1 MERRVVITGLGMI
14 SPVGQGREACWSALL
29 AGESGCGQ
37 ITAFDT
43 EAYSVKIGAE
53 VKEFD
58 PGDVVSLK
66 ERKKTDRYAQF
77 ALVAAEEALAQ
88 AGFLE
93 EPPDGER
100 TGVIIGSGI
109 GGMWSFENNHRA
121 LVERGPRRVSPF
133 FIPMMIGDIAAGLVS
148 MRHQFRGPNFGV
160 VSACATGAHAI
171 ADATLQI
178 KVGRADV
185 MVCGGAEATISPMAL
200 AGFGNMKALS
210 TRNDDPTRASRPFD
224 GERDGFVMGEG
235 AGILVIE
242 SLEHA
247 EARGATIIAEVLGAG
262 LTADAHHI
270 TAPDPQGRGAS
281 TAMRMAMAEAG
292 VDPTQIGYVNAHG
305 TSTPFNDRI
314 ESMALRIAF
323 GDHAD
328 SLKVS
333 STKSMT
339 GHLLGAAGGLE
350 AAISALVISRG
361 KIPPTI
367 NYENPDPDCDLD
379 YVPNTAIDHPVE
391 AAISTSLGFGGHNIV
406 LLLGSASGL
415 S

>member
-14 SPVGQGREACWSALL
+14 SPVGQGREVCWSALL

-53 VKEFD
+53 VKDFD

-178 KVGRADV
+178 KAGRADV

-200 AGFGNMKALS
+200 AGFGNMRALS

-281 TAMRMAMAEAG
+281 TAMRMAMAEGG

>member
-1 MERRVVITGLGMI
+1 MDRRVVITGMGMI
-14 SPVGQGREACWSALL
+14 SPVGVGREACWNALL
-29 AGESGCGQ
+29 EGRSGAGQ

-43 EAYSVKIGAE
+43 EAFSVKIGAE
-53 VKEFD
+53 VKDFD
-58 PGDVVSLK
+58 PGEIVDLK

-100 TGVIIGSGI
+100 TGVMIGSGI

-133 FIPMMIGDIAAGLVS
+133 FIPMMIGDIASGLVS
-148 MRHQFRGPNFGV
+148 MRHQFRGPNYGV

-178 KVGRADV
+178 KAGRADV
-185 MVCGGAEATISPMAL
+185 MICGGAEATISPMAL

-224 GERDGFVMGEG
+224 AERDGFVMGEG
-235 AGILVIE
+235 AGVLVVE
-242 SLEHA
+242 DLEHA
-247 EARGATIIAEVLGAG
+247 RARGATIHAEVLGAG

-270 TAPDPQGRGAS
+270 TAPDPEGRGAS
-281 TAMRMAMAEAG
+281 TAMRMAMAEG
-292 VDPTQIGYVNAHG
+292 GIDPTQVGYVNAHG

-314 ESMALRIAF
+314 ETLAIKKAF
-323 GDHAD
+323 GDHAGD
-328 SLKVS
+328 LKIS

-350 AAISALVISRG
+350 AAISTMVLSEGR
-361 KIPPTI
+361 IPPTI

-379 YVPNTAIDHPVE
+379 YVPGSAIDHEVE
-391 AAISTSLGFGGHNIV
+391 TAISTSLGFGGHNIV
-406 LLLGSASGL
+406 LLLGKAPSER
-415 S
+415 